1 MSTLSGQKIKD
12 KFGNLLQVEGG
23 VTSSTKNVED
33 GTGDATALK
42 LSTTEVEIN
51 GTQSFTAAPT
61 TDNSEATGLFINGSN
76 EVVKRELAATAFTT
90 DVAPYPESVVGY
102 VDTPITLSG
111 TAQTITFAAADN
123 STENSSYHFGQAP
136 ADFGFNPAAGTIEN
150 RSVEPFP
157 IRVSITAALEVT
169 SNNTVIQYTLQRA
182 TGAGAFSTVKT
193 VTRDKAAT
201 GVNRADS
208 FWGVFILQPTQKI
221 RVQALVSA
229 GSAAIVAGTELEVF
243 REEAGN
249 II

>member
-12 KFGNLLQVEGG
+12 KFGNLLHVEGG

-51 GTQSFTAAPT
+51 GTQSFTAAPA
-61 TDNSEATGLFINGSN
+61 TDNAELTALLVNGSN
-76 EVVKRELAATAFTT
+76 EVVKRELATTAFTT

-102 VDTPITLSG
+102 VATPLTLSDE
-111 TAQTITFAAADN
+111 AQTITFAAADN

-136 ADFGFNPAAGTIEN
+136 ADFVFDPAAGTIEN
-150 RSVEPFP
+150 RSAESFP

-169 SNNTVIQYTLQRA
+169 SNNTVVQYTLQRA
-182 TGAGAFSTVKT
+182 TGAGAFSNVKT
-193 VTRDKAAT
+193 VIRDKANI

-208 FWGVFILQPTQKI
+208 FWGVFILQSTQKI
-221 RVQALVSA
+221 RVQVLVSA
-229 GSAAIVAGTELEVF
+229 GTAVIAAGTELEVF